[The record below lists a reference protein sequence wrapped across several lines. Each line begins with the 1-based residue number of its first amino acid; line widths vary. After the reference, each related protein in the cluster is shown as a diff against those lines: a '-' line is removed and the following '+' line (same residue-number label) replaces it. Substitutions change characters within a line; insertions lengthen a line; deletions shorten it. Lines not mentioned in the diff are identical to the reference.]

1 MTSALQ
7 AASLRG
13 GSAAEL
19 DFVPDRPI
27 PAPVPKLRKAR
38 PGGVPWNRIVVGDAL
53 AEMRKISA
61 ADLFDIAIVD
71 PPYNI
76 GKDFGNNADRRDMP
90 DYLRWTDEII
100 AEATRLAKPS
110 APVYVY
116 GQSEILAR
124 VAARRPLEKQRW
136 LVWHYTNK
144 TVPRLNFWQRSHES
158 ILCLW
163 KGARPKIRADAV
175 REPYTEHYKKCAGK
189 VRRET
194 FCRYSSKG
202 RRTIYNA
209 HPNGALPR
217 DVLKNPALAGG
228 AGYSER
234 WFLCR
239 TCNGVFAPNELANH
253 RAHDVLKHPTQKPGG
268 LTERLLLS
276 AVAPFSDGRV
286 LIPFAGSGAECVAAK
301 TLGADFFA
309 AEINPEFAKLAR
321 GWLRANGFSKTLGTA
336 GWVPVV
342 R

>member
-1 MTSALQ
+1 MTPPLK

-19 DFVPDRPI
+19 DFIPDRPI
-27 PAPVPKLRKAR
+27 PAKPRRAKK
-38 PGGVPWNRIVVGDAL
+38 PGEPQWNRVIVGDAL
-53 AEMRKISA
+53 AEMRKIA
-61 ADLFDIAIVD
+61 ADNLFDVAVVD

-76 GKDFGNNADRRDMP
+76 GKDFGNNADRREMP
-90 DYLRWTDEII
+90 DYLQWTDEVI
-100 AEATRLAKPS
+100 AEALRLTKPS

-124 VAARRPLEKQRW
+124 VAARRPLERQRW

-144 TVPRLNFWQRSHES
+144 AVPRLNFWQRSHES

-163 KGARPKIRADAV
+163 KGARPKIRVDAV
-175 REPYTEHYKKCAGK
+175 RESYTEHYKKCAGK

-209 HPNGALPR
+209 HPDGALPR

-239 TCNGVFAPNELANH
+239 TCGGVFAPNELANH
-253 RAHDVLKHPTQKPGG
+253 REHDVMKHPTQKPDG
-268 LTERLLLS
+268 LTTRLLLS
-276 AVAPFSDGRV
+276 AVAPFAGGRV
-286 LIPFAGSGAECVAAK
+286 LIPFAGSGAECAAAK
-301 TLGADFFA
+301 ALGADFFA
-309 AEINPEFAKLAR
+309 AEINPEYAELAR
-321 GWLRANGFSKTLGTA
+321 GRLRANEKNA
-336 GWVPVV
+336 M
-342 R
+342 